1 MMPYKRPAADKS
13 GMPVYQPSATTYQ
26 QLMQL
31 QQQPFVPV
39 SCEYTSPPP
48 IPTSIQN
55 QSTQQTQN
63 QQPQVALNSSVSCA
77 SPAVAATAPTAVSVA
92 AVAST
97 HTSEST
103 KTSPELSVVNT
114 VTHHHHHQ
122 VTEPE
127 PSLPTT
133 NPIQPPPLPPAAL
146 DAAAIAKEVAQQNY
160 AKAVKLAAV
169 SQSYGL
175 NSALTALNYTGVA
188 LNKQPVTIPAPAMP
202 RYPTLPFAFTGT
214 TPTPGLNLTSLNP
227 NPFTHQT
234 AQLSQPNLFSFT
246 RPPPAVLNP
255 YSLFRHY
262 PAAPSHT
269 ANHAALL
276 QAQNPLLAAQYPP
289 LTPQVALPQTPV
301 SVALPTQANNNNC
314 VLQPYKKMKTT

>member
-48 IPTSIQN
+48 IPTTQTSQ
-55 QSTQQTQN
+55 QTQQT
-63 QQPQVALNSSVSCA
+63 QVALNSSVSCA
-77 SPAVAATAPTAVSVA
+77 SPAAAATAPTAVSVA

-97 HTSEST
+97 QSTDQQT
-103 KTSPELSVVNT
+103 KTQNHGPDLSVVT
-114 VTHHHHHQ
+114 VTQ
-122 VTEPE
+122 VQEPE
-127 PSLPTT
+127 PVVSAA
-133 NPIQPPPLPPAAL
+133 PIQPPPLPPNAL
-146 DAAAIAKEVAQQNY
+146 DPATIAKEVAQQNY

-214 TPTPGLNLTSLNP
+214 AAPTHAGLGLTSLTP
-227 NPFTHQT
+227 NPFS
-234 AQLSQPNLFSFT
+234 AQAAAVAAQAAQPNILAFT
-246 RPPPAVLNP
+246 RPPPTVINP
-255 YSLFRHY
+255 YSLLRPY
-262 PAAPSHT
+262 PGTPTATAAPT
-269 ANHAALL
+269 LL
-276 QAQNPLLAAQYPP
+276 QAQNPLLAAQYPQFA
-289 LTPQVALPQTPV
+289 PQVAIPQTSV
-301 SVALPTQANNNNC
+301 SVALPTQTNNNNC